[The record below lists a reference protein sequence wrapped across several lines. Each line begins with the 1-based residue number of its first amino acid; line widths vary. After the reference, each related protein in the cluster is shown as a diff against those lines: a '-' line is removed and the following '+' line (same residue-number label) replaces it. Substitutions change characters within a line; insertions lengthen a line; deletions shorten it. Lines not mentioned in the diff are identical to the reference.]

1 VFLATELVEATSEAF
16 SVEEQYLTVERVRID
31 DVHDLIADGT
41 ITDAK
46 TVIGLLTA
54 LRRLGR

>member
-1 VFLATELVEATSEAF
+1 
-16 SVEEQYLTVERVRID
+16 VERVPIGE
-31 DVHDLIADGT
+31 VEGLIADGT

-46 TVIGLLTA
+46 TVIGLLQA